1 MPLLAVDMTFSACRS
16 SLRFLPFVK
25 VLYFLS
31 PFSRVVRRR
40 RRLGEEGYLVRFSFF
55 VLFISKT
62 IMFRVVVDRY
72 EFHSEDIQ
80 SEAFS
85 LVKQISFDNVPDI
98 GARERMEYSM
108 DDEYVLQFVTSFS
121 DATFQI

>member
-1 MPLLAVDMTFSACRS
+1 M
-16 SLRFLPFVK
+16 
-25 VLYFLS
+25 
-31 PFSRVVRRR
+31 
-40 RRLGEEGYLVRFSFF
+40 VRFSFF
-55 VLFISKT
+55 ILFISKT

>member
-1 MPLLAVDMTFSACRS
+1 
-16 SLRFLPFVK
+16 
-25 VLYFLS
+25 
-31 PFSRVVRRR
+31 
-40 RRLGEEGYLVRFSFF
+40 
-55 VLFISKT
+55 
-62 IMFRVVVDRY
+62 MFRVVVDRY
-72 EFHSEDIQ
+72 EFRSEDIQ

-121 DATFQI
+121 DATFQV

>member
-1 MPLLAVDMTFSACRS
+1 
-16 SLRFLPFVK
+16 
-25 VLYFLS
+25 
-31 PFSRVVRRR
+31 
-40 RRLGEEGYLVRFSFF
+40 
-55 VLFISKT
+55 
-62 IMFRVVVDRY
+62 MFRVVIDRY
-72 EFHSEDIQ
+72 EFCSEDIQ

-108 DDEYVLQFVTSFS
+108 NDEYVLQFVTSFS